1 MGLLVFP
8 HSYLSLLI
16 LSFYTLS
23 SVETAVCFVSYYI
36 FPIKIFSSSGNNPE
50 NSRDIKEKNMYWTAY
65 FIDVNS
71 VKQEKT
77 GPMGFMHAICNDFQ
91 FKELSD

>member
-1 MGLLVFP
+1 
-8 HSYLSLLI
+8 
-16 LSFYTLS
+16 
-23 SVETAVCFVSYYI
+23 
-36 FPIKIFSSSGNNPE
+36 
-50 NSRDIKEKNMYWTAY
+50 MYWTAY